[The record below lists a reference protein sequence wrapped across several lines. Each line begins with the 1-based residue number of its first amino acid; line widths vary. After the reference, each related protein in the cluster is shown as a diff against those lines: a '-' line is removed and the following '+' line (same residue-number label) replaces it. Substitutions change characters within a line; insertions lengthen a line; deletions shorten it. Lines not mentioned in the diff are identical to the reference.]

1 MIEFRYPYILLLSLF
16 LILYLI
22 IRYIFF
28 DKQKNEFS
36 KWIDDRLKK
45 KIFIKLNTNKIK
57 LKNNLRIIAIL
68 FLIFSA
74 SGPQIGKGLKKV
86 ERKGIDVLFALD
98 ISSSMLA
105 QDIKPSRLEKAKF
118 EINKMIRSMNG
129 DRIGLIIFSGSAHLY
144 LPFTTDY
151 DAANLFINSVDTD
164 MIRTNGTSI
173 SDAIAISKESFY
185 QTDNNKVLIL
195 ISDGEDH
202 EGEALALAKELKNNN
217 IIIHCV
223 GIGTREG
230 SLIPVYDEN
239 SNFLNYKKDMNDKLV
254 TSSLNEKVLM
264 QIARITG
271 GNFYRIDN
279 INSKINDLSKKINIM
294 KKNTLNTHEY
304 AQFIDRYQFFLILSI
319 ILFAIDFL
327 TPTLNNRKN

>member
-1 MIEFRYPYILLLSLF
+1 MIEFRYPYVFLLSL
-16 LILYLI
+16 LLLLYVI
-22 IRYIFF
+22 IKRIFSAR
-28 DKQKNEFS
+28 QKNEFS

-45 KIFIKLNTNKIK
+45 KLFIRLNTNKIK
-57 LKNNLRIIAIL
+57 LKNNLRIIAII

-74 SGPQIGKGLKKV
+74 SGPQIGKGLKKI

-118 EINKMIRSMNG
+118 EINKMVKSMNG

-173 SDAIAISKESFY
+173 SDAIEVSRESFF
-185 QTDNNKVLIL
+185 QSDNNKVLIL

-202 EGEALALAKELKNNN
+202 EGEALSLAEEFKNNN

-223 GIGTREG
+223 GIGTKEG
-230 SLIPVYDEN
+230 SLIPTYDEN
-239 SNFLNYKKDMNDKLV
+239 SNFKNFKKDMNDKLV
-254 TSSLNEKVLM
+254 TSSLNEEVLI
-264 QIARITG
+264 QIAKITG
-271 GNFYRIDN
+271 GDFYRIDN
-279 INSKINDLSKKINIM
+279 INSKMKDLYKKINIM
-294 KKNTLNTHEY
+294 KKNTLNTYEY
-304 AQFIDRYQFFLILSI
+304 AQYIDRYQFFLILSI
-319 ILFAIDFL
+319 ILLMIDFL
-327 TPTLNNRKN
+327 TPTLKKTKK

>member
-22 IRYIFF
+22 IKYIFF

-36 KWIDDRLKK
+36 KWIDDKLKK